1 MKDKVMNTL
10 SFLFKRCMKMNTIE
24 QTVNE
29 IFDLFKNYGKADY
42 IGEPVS
48 QLQHALQAAMQAETE
63 GYGNEVIL
71 AALFHD
77 IGHLVAL
84 SKGGFESM
92 NGFGA
97 MSHETLGSEYLL
109 SMGFSNRMA
118 ELVNAHVIAKR
129 YLVSKDENYFNQLS
143 EASVATLKFQ
153 GGKMNEEEMIAFE
166 ANADFNLYLKMRSW
180 DDKAKLE
187 NFEEKQVEYYK
198 EMCLDYLIQKAQQ
211 I

>member
-1 MKDKVMNTL
+1 MKDKVKITL
-10 SFLFKRCMKMNTIE
+10 SFLFKRCKKMNTIE

-29 IFDLFKNYGKADY
+29 IFDLFKNFGKADY

-48 QLQHALQAAMQAETE
+48 QLQHALQAAMQAEEE
-63 GYGNEVIL
+63 GYDDEIVL

-97 MSHETLGSEYLL
+97 VSHEKIGSEYLL

-129 YLVSKDENYFNQLS
+129 YLVSKNENYFNQLS
-143 EASVATLKFQ
+143 EASIATLEFQ
-153 GGKMNEEEMIAFE
+153 DGKMDEEEMKTFE

-180 DDKAKLE
+180 DDKAKLKHFKSSE
-187 NFEEKQVEYYK
+187 LGHYK
-198 EMCLDYLIQKAQQ
+198 NICQRFLLSSINS
-211 I
+211 